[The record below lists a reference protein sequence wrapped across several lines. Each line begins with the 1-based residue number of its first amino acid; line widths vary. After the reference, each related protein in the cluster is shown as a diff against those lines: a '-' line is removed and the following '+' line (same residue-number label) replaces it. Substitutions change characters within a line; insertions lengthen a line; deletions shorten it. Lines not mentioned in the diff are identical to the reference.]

1 MTLATGT
8 LDVIKLT
15 LLSNVHAFVTSWLDY
30 CSTLYAGLPAVR
42 LGCLEWVI
50 PTATH
55 LIRGIPRT
63 GHISAYML
71 EVLHWLPLQQ
81 RIIFHIGALVWSC
94 PFKGTGVTLCSFCQY
109 FHNPGPCILSGW
121 FHCVEWASFGTVIAT
136 QDSFQHFL
144 FQPQNRSF

>member
-94 PFKGTGVTLCSFCQY
+94 LLGLAPTFFRELGCPTPGTTGCSSLNSKEQELLSVPFVSTST
-109 FHNPGPCILSGW
+109 
-121 FHCVEWASFGTVIAT
+121 T
-136 QDSFQHFL
+136 QA
-144 FQPQNRSF
+144 